1 MSVSLAMEDASR
13 SVKTP
18 QAPLFV
24 AVKPA
29 THPMAGFVR
38 ILTSVLHLVEDA
50 SISAPIHKDRLAVPA
65 ALGLASTAIVGHAM
79 VTIIADKIIIAI
91 PIIIIMV

>member
-1 MSVSLAMEDASR
+1 M
-13 SVKTP
+13 
-18 QAPLFV
+18 
-24 AVKPA
+24 
-29 THPMAGFVR
+29 
-38 ILTSVLHLVEDA
+38 SVLHLVEDA

-91 PIIIIMV
+91 PIIIIMVELKMGLHVRSMSLLCRCQ